1 MLAFERGYHL
11 YMDKF
16 INKSSYS
23 FDDLVKIMELL
34 RSESG
39 CPWDR
44 EQTHNSLVSCT
55 IEEAYEVVE
64 AINNND
70 VLNLREELGDLLLQ
84 VVFHSKIANDNNNF
98 NIDDVINEIVNK
110 LIRRHPHVFGD
121 KNKSIN
127 EDEVIE
133 TWDAIKKTEKEYITY
148 SDQLKSVPKA
158 LPALIRA
165 WKVQKKASKVG
176 FDFNSFNDAFNKI
189 GEELEEV
196 KEAYEMSNI
205 DKLDEEIGDLFFSVV
220 NISRFLKI
228 NAENSLTNAI
238 EKFINRF
245 EGVEQLAVQKGLV
258 IENMSIEEL
267 DALWEK
273 VKVINSNRENDC

>member
-1 MLAFERGYHL
+1 
-11 YMDKF
+11 MDKF